1 MRVRLIV
8 GDGGTPRHSGHGAGE
23 GEGCRPGGSPAC
35 RPRSSPPADR
45 EGGAHDGEESTD
57 RVTSPTARK
66 MTIMRLDCVAT
77 LWQGSI
83 SIPTT
88 TVSAD
93 KAAGA
98 RVFAVIAH

>member
-1 MRVRLIV
+1 
-8 GDGGTPRHSGHGAGE
+8 
-23 GEGCRPGGSPAC
+23 
-35 RPRSSPPADR
+35 
-45 EGGAHDGEESTD
+45 
-57 RVTSPTARK
+57 